1 MRLLNHDAN
10 IRRILEIPGKFRYQY
25 SKVPNSLLMVS
36 ERGPSSMRPTIWAS
50 ILNDL
55 ERSIT
60 RCAVSG
66 RNSRACCSPR
76 FRLFISH
83 VYHSS
88 AGLAT
93 KGHISATIMTVM
105 QLLTAV
111 HRLFYCSLAFPKNG
125 KKPGS
130 SVVFPGSFWGFS
142 SLVSCALGSQ
152 MFSASSRFS
161 RERLALSFCART
173 SAGPR
178 FSSVN

>member
-1 MRLLNHDAN
+1 MGCKSRLM
-10 IRRILEIPGKFRYQY
+10 
-25 SKVPNSLLMVS
+25 MVA
-36 ERGPSSMRPTIWAS
+36 PSSFFGWFAFPGRFCAEYAGRRQGGPCARVAWARAAPFRGATP
-50 ILNDL
+50 LYW
-55 ERSIT
+55 
-60 RCAVSG
+60 

-83 VYHSS
+83 VHHTS

-130 SVVFPGSFWGFS
+130 SVEFPGSFWGFS